1 MRTPGNNARVLL
13 ASDAERL
20 AQMLKALGNPV
31 RFQIMQTL
39 AERRSCITQEIVD
52 TTPLAQSTVSQHLR
66 VLREAGLIQGE
77 IEGPATC
84 YCIDPAG
91 VRWLKEQIGSWLPG
105 CCEPAIPAR
114 GDQAHRNES
123 LRVALCATRSN
134 EK

>member
-1 MRTPGNNARVLL
+1 MSTRSHTQSGSPVT
-13 ASDAERL
+13 DAGRL
-20 AQMLKALGNPV
+20 ARMLKALGNPV

-52 TTPLAQSTVSQHLR
+52 TTPLAQSTVSQHLK

-91 VRWLKEQIGSWLPG
+91 VRWLKEQIEGWLPG
-105 CCEPAIPAR
+105 CCDGIIELALSKK
-114 GDQAHRNES
+114 ES
-123 LRVALCATRSN
+123 GR
-134 EK
+134 